1 MTLYRATAYVFFAA
15 ALLNVFA
22 AMAYEAPIFIA
33 AAFSGFAAGVFFL
46 GLGRIIELLTELRG
60 VGRPDAGCD
69 SYSTITSNASS
80 EPVATIPRTETKEV
94 TEIRAA
100 LAELKG
106 RL

>member
-22 AMAYEAPIFIA
+22 AMAYEAPILIA

-46 GLGRIIELLTELRG
+46 GLGRIIELLTDLRG
-60 VGRPDAGCD
+60 PVQSDTSHD
-69 SYSTITSNASS
+69 SYGAISGNASS
-80 EPVATIPRTETKEV
+80 EPVTSRPRTEAKEI
-94 TEIRAA
+94 TEMRAA